1 MPEEVMAT
9 KSTVI
14 SPIMRTLSGYIASVP
29 GRELPPAVAE
39 RAKHH
44 LLDTI
49 SAMVSGSRLLPGRR
63 AIDYVS
69 ALGGAREASVLGT
82 SLVIHA
88 PNAALAN
95 GMLAHADE
103 TDDAYYIALV
113 HPGCSVVPAALAM
126 AERQRSDGTAL
137 LRAIVLGYD
146 ICARISKTLG
156 VERFRSAGHSTHSF
170 GGTFGS
176 AAAAGALARLDADR
190 ARYLL
195 SYAAQ
200 QASGLSCW
208 ARDVEHIE
216 KAFHFGGMPARN
228 GVTAATMVAAGFTA
242 VEDVF
247 SGDRGFFH
255 AYESYAQPKLLVR
268 RLGSEFDILQ
278 TAIKRW
284 PVGYPIQAPLDALSN
299 LIAAHRIAAADVERV
314 LVAIDEQGARTVNKR
329 RMASINIQHLMA
341 MMLDRRGDHLR
352 FGPRQRTRGR
362 SGGGPSEEAHRAC
375 RKPRTVAGENDP
387 GRRGDRHAARGAPP
401 VPHAGG
407 ARQRDE
413 PDEARRGR
421 PQEQGSAHPGPRQPA
436 NRSAHRRGL
445 EPGGHRRRARPEAPA
460 PSGLIHIGF
469 HSHFGGR
476 PLMSAMLLKVLEYFH
491 EFKDVWFVRH
501 DDLIRWMVERKI
513 DQLPYRK
520 RFFASLDT

>member
-1 MPEEVMAT
+1 MSK

-14 SPIMRTLSGYIASVP
+14 SPIMHTLSAYIASMP
-29 GRELPPAVAE
+29 SLQLPPAVTE

-49 SAMVSGSRLLPGRR
+49 SAMVSGSCLLPGKR

-69 ALGGAREASVLGT
+69 ALGGVREACVLGT
-82 SLVIHA
+82 RLVTSA

-126 AERQRSDGTAL
+126 AERERSDGTAL

-156 VERFRSAGHSTHSF
+156 VEHFRSAGHSTHSF

-176 AAAAGALARLDADR
+176 AAAAGMLAGLDVDR
-190 ARYLL
+190 VRYLL

-228 GVTAATMVAAGFTA
+228 GVTAATMVASGFTA

-255 AYESYAQPKLLVR
+255 AYESYVQPKRLVQG
-268 RLGSEFDILQ
+268 LGREFDIMQ

-299 LIAAHRIAAADVERV
+299 LIATHQIVAKDVDRV
-314 LVAIDEQGARTVNKR
+314 AVTIDEQGARTVNKR

-341 MMLDRRGDHLR
+341 MMLIDGEITFASAHDNERVRDPLVLRLKKRIELAESSELSRAKTTQAVVEIITHRRERLKYH
-352 FGPRQRTRGR
+352 TR
-362 SGGGPSEEAHRAC
+362 A
-375 RKPRTVAGENDP
+375 V
-387 GRRGDRHAARGAPP
+387 RGSATNPMK
-401 VPHAGG
+401 
-407 ARQRDE
+407 RDE
-413 PDEARRGR
+413 VAVKSRDLLVPILGIRRT
-421 PQEQGSAHPGPRQPA
+421 E
-436 NRSAHRRGL
+436 
-445 EPGGHRRRARPEAPA
+445 E
-460 PSGLIHIGF
+460 LIDTIWNIE
-469 HSHFGGR
+469 R
-476 PLMSAMLLKVLEYFH
+476 I
-491 EFKDVWFVRH
+491 KDVHDLSRLLRPAKAGDLVRS
-501 DDLIRWMVERKI
+501 L
-513 DQLPYRK
+513 K
-520 RFFASLDT
+520 RS